1 MLRSQRA
8 LNVKASIL
16 CEIAWLVMLCERVG
30 RFTYVGVQLCA
41 KVSGS
46 RRLCYQMHGPARVE
60 AKGAT
65 LCGPS
70 ERQERRRLVAR
81 FDGRAR
87 ARSKFDGEQLCRHDI
102 DLDESCIHV

>member
-1 MLRSQRA
+1 M
-8 LNVKASIL
+8 
-16 CEIAWLVMLCERVG
+16 
-30 RFTYVGVQLCA
+30 
-41 KVSGS
+41 VSGS
-46 RRLCYQMHGPARVE
+46 ERLCYQMHGPARVE

-87 ARSKFDGEQLCRHDI
+87 ARSKFDCEQLRRHDI
-102 DLDESCIHV
+102 DLDESRIWFESLID